1 MKITDYLNKYI
12 SSLENKT
19 IIITG
24 ANSGIGFEVA
34 KMAAF
39 KKGHVVLA
47 GRNKQKILDAMED
60 IKKDIPD
67 AKLDYLIFDQTSFAS
82 IENFVDSILKDYPN
96 FDSLFLNAGILKPKQ
111 ETFTEDGFPLVVGTN
126 FYGVYHL
133 LNKLYPH
140 IKDTETEKRILIEGS
155 LIARWSTYKSN
166 KYDLIRASSTQ
177 FKSYNISKIGVENLF
192 YHYAVNNQN
201 PNLKFL
207 LSEPGICKTD
217 IIKNFPE
224 WIKAPANWVLRV
236 FTHSPQKGGLTSLHL
251 LSEKHHNGDIMIPRG
266 LFSINGLPRTKSKF
280 SHRTKKHQQI
290 IADGELIIKS
300 KKE

>member
-1 MKITDYLNKYI
+1 MKINDYLDKYI

-39 KKGHVVLA
+39 KKGHIVLA
-47 GRNKQKILDAMED
+47 GRRKNRIEAAIAD
-60 IKKDIPD
+60 IKKEIPD
-67 AKLDYLIFDQTSFAS
+67 AKLDYLIFDQASFAS
-82 IENFVDSILKDYPN
+82 IENFVNSIVKDYPN

-111 ETFTEDGFPLVVGTN
+111 ETFTEDGFPLVIGTN

-133 LNKLYPH
+133 LKKLYPF
-140 IKDTETEKRILIEGS
+140 IKDTDSEKRILIEGS
-155 LIARWSTYKSN
+155 LIARWASYKSH

-192 YHYAVNNQN
+192 YYYTTHNQN

-207 LSEPGICKTD
+207 LAEPGICKTE
-217 IIKNFPE
+217 IIKSFPE
-224 WIKAPANWVLRV
+224 WIKAPANLVLRV

-251 LSEKHHNGDIMIPRG
+251 LSEDHHNGDIMIPRG
-266 LFSINGLPRTKSKF
+266 LFSINGLPRSRSKF
-280 SHRTKKHQQI
+280 SSRTKKHQQI

-300 KKE
+300 KRE